1 MSNPVGLRLL
11 SIVLLTAVTIGSAH
25 PAEGQT
31 ASERTEEAT
40 TAEPTTVEAPK
51 SPAGAF
57 ALSLMIPG
65 AGQAHNGQWGKGA
78 LMLGGG
84 LVSLGAA
91 VAGSDECDSSGDCA
105 LFTAGLVGMVGF
117 WVWSMIDAPVSASS
131 INRRIDAGEVALEV
145 GPQLIAPNRDSLVG
159 LSLVRVRF

>member
-1 MSNPVGLRLL
+1 MSDPVGLRLL

-31 ASERTEEAT
+31 ADA
-40 TAEPTTVEAPK
+40 PTTDTITVEAATAEAPK
-51 SPAGAF
+51 SPGGAF

-84 LVSLGAA
+84 LVSVGAA
-91 VAGSDECDSSGDCA
+91 VAGSDECDSSDDCA
-105 LFTAGLVGMVGF
+105 LFTAGLIGMIGF

-131 INRRIDAGEVALEV
+131 INRRIDAGEVALEI
-145 GPQLIAPNRDSLVG
+145 GPQLIAPNRDSLVE

>member
-1 MSNPVGLRLL
+1 MFDPVGLRPL
-11 SIVLLTAVTIGSAH
+11 SIVLLTTVMVGSAH

-31 ASERTEEAT
+31 SSEDTSEQ
-40 TAEPTTVEAPK
+40 TAEAPK
-51 SPAGAF
+51 SPGGAF

-84 LVSLGAA
+84 LVSVGAA
-91 VAGSDECDSSGDCA
+91 VAGSDECDSSDDCA

-131 INRRIDAGEVALEV
+131 INRRIDAGEVAVEI

-159 LSLVRVRF
+159 LSLLRVRF

>member
-1 MSNPVGLRLL
+1 MSDPVGLRLL
-11 SIVLLTAVTIGSAH
+11 SIVLLTAVKIGSAH

-31 ASERTEEAT
+31 SSEETSEQ
-40 TAEPTTVEAPK
+40 TAEAPK
-51 SPAGAF
+51 SPGGAF

-84 LVSLGAA
+84 LVSVAAA
-91 VAGSDECDSSGDCA
+91 VAGSDECDSSDDCA
-105 LFTAGLVGMVGF
+105 LFTAGLVGMIGF

-131 INRRIDAGEVALEV
+131 INRRIEAGEVALEI
-145 GPQLIAPNRDSLVG
+145 GPQLIAPNRDALVG
-159 LSLVRVRF
+159 LSLLRVRF